1 MSSTAADSNL
11 EAIGVVRDDVDEQQQ
26 PQQCGEDDDE
36 GEKATLLL
44 REGVKRYD
52 LLVKL
57 IMVGQSG
64 VGKVCLKR
72 PLNRDTYFILEFNIE
87 PRQTFVAPNNFQVF
101 SNRPLTKA
109 FVDDE

>member
-11 EAIGVVRDDVDEQQQ
+11 EAIGVVHEDEEQQQ
-26 PQQCGEDDDE
+26 KECAEDE

-57 IMVGQSG
+57 ILVGQSG
-64 VGKVCLKR
+64 VGKV
-72 PLNRDTYFILEFNIE
+72 DILH
-87 PRQTFVAPNNFQVF
+87 TV
-101 SNRPLTKA
+101 L
-109 FVDDE
+109 